1 MLAAVTLFASCS
13 QEEIVSQTGGESL
26 VSFTVTTPELG
37 SRAVGDG
44 STANK
49 LYYAVYDETSGQPV
63 MVENISKNGTVGVE
77 NDVLTMPASKKTTI
91 NLPLLNGHKY
101 SLLFWAENA
110 DGAYAIDFATKSIS
124 LKEDNFTLS
133 SNNEKYDAFYAY
145 VEPFVVTGEK
155 NESVLLYRPFAQL
168 NIGTTQDDITHVGE
182 YFGSALTATEIVVKG
197 VPTSMNL
204 ATGKVSEKTVD
215 LTYGATEFNGTTEF
229 KGLRDE
235 AFPVA
240 GYKYISMNYI
250 LVGKAEKSLVDI
262 ELTTNVQDLKERT
275 YHNVPLQG
283 NYRTNIYGELF
294 TSNSKWNV
302 EIEDKFDVPAYEVLG
317 GVLELES
324 DLTINNSF
332 HVENSLAIN
341 LNGHKLSYEGD
352 DIMIR
357 VEKGAKLTFN
367 GPGEVVSTNHY
378 IASVNKGGE
387 IYVNGGSY
395 TGSTTCFNVNG
406 GKLFIT
412 DGYFNAWNE
421 TYKGVYT
428 LNFIDNQ
435 GTEIVVTGG
444 SFYKFNPAKPESE
457 PADWYKDHPNGFL
470 AEGYS
475 SVQVDDDYVVAKG
488 TAVADKA
495 ALTTALANGGE
506 VSIVTDI
513 ESADILKIEKET
525 TVYLYGNKL
534 TSTAKKAFE
543 LYANATFKDGIIEGA
558 NRCVDTRKAVEVT
571 LENVTLIADKYTSEF
586 GNPQPL
592 TIGGSDNGTTITLK
606 NSTISAA
613 AGYGIISFVEAN
625 VIVTNST
632 ISGYN
637 ALYVKPGAAEST
649 FNFVN
654 STLKGSTA
662 SNDVQGNSFST
673 IAVRD
678 DNTTVYV
685 DKDSKVIA
693 EGNYCSALSF
703 GGDYEGE
710 ESCKGSKVTLAGTI
724 EGDILDSECNEGN
737 EVYVNATYK
746 TTLQG
751 KGFTCTDSENGLV
764 KVIFQ

>member
-1 MLAAVTLFASCS
+1 M
-13 QEEIVSQTGGESL
+13 
-26 VSFTVTTPELG
+26 
-37 SRAVGDG
+37 
-44 STANK
+44 
-49 LYYAVYDETSGQPV
+49 
-63 MVENISKNGTVGVE
+63 
-77 NDVLTMPASKKTTI
+77 
-91 NLPLLNGHKY
+91 
-101 SLLFWAENA
+101 
-110 DGAYAIDFATKSIS
+110 
-124 LKEDNFTLS
+124 
-133 SNNEKYDAFYAY
+133 
-145 VEPFVVTGEK
+145 
-155 NESVLLYRPFAQL
+155 
-168 NIGTTQDDITHVGE
+168 
-182 YFGSALTATEIVVKG
+182 
-197 VPTSMNL
+197 
-204 ATGKVSEKTVD
+204 
-215 LTYGATEFNGTTEF
+215 
-229 KGLRDE
+229 
-235 AFPVA
+235 
-240 GYKYISMNYI
+240 
-250 LVGKAEKSLVDI
+250 
-262 ELTTNVQDLKERT
+262 KERT

-294 TSNSKWNV
+294 TSNSNWNV
-302 EIEDKFDVPAYEVLG
+302 EIEDKFDIPAYEVLG
-317 GVLELES
+317 GVLELKN

-332 HVENSLAIN
+332 RVENSLAIN
-341 LNGHKLSYEGD
+341 LNGHKLSYEGN

-357 VEKGAKLTFN
+357 VDKGAKLTFN
-367 GPGEVVSTNHY
+367 GPGEVVSTDY
-378 IASVNKGGE
+378 IASVNEGGE

-444 SFYKFNPAKPESE
+444 SFNKFNPAEPESE

-475 SVQVDDDYVVAKG
+475 SVQVGDNYVVAKG
-488 TAVADKA
+488 TAVADKT
-495 ALTTALANGGE
+495 ALSTALANGGE

-525 TVYLYGNKL
+525 TVYLYGNKF

-592 TIGGSDNGTTITLK
+592 TIGGSENGTAITLK

-632 ISGYN
+632 IGGYS
-637 ALYVKPGAAEST
+637 ALYVKPGAAGST

-662 SNDVQGNSFST
+662 SNDVEGNSFTT

-693 EGNYCSALSF
+693 EGKFCSALSF
-703 GGDYEGE
+703 GGKYSGE
-710 ESCKGSKVTLAGTI
+710 ESSEGSKVTLAGSI
-724 EGDILDSECNEGN
+724 EGDILGTKSLEGN
-737 EVYVNATYK
+737 EVYVNKACESAIK
-746 TTLQG
+746 DE
-751 KGFTCTDSENGLV
+751 GFTCTDAGNNLV